1 MCGSER
7 SYKMVERGMSIK
19 AILGENPS
27 FTSHQCEFN
36 YRAAG
41 QGFEPMPNA
50 ELTMA
55 PAAKLTAHLC

>member
-1 MCGSER
+1 
-7 SYKMVERGMSIK
+7 MVERGMSIK